1 MSVTDR
7 ILKCESE
14 HVADEPEL
22 LEVGQVEGVG
32 VEQLDVVVVEREVV
46 AVGHED
52 VPASE
57 VAERVSDESD
67 RSLEVEVAREVG
79 GRLQVLD
86 GQGEDVEAVA
96 VGDDVDAAKPSDD
109 SAATPQWCWKREISL
124 N

>member
-32 VEQLDVVVVEREVV
+32 VEQLDVVVVEHEVV

-96 VGDDVDAAKPSDD
+96 VGDDVDAAEPGDD
-109 SAATPQWCWKREISL
+109 SAALSL
-124 N
+124 SYY